1 MEVSLKKAV
10 ENMRLKKYKLL
21 CAGAVF
27 SLLASVQM
35 VQASPWAAVG
45 DMQLRNDVEILAR
58 HGVISGPVNTW
69 PISWKQITRNLS
81 RTPEMDLP
89 PYVRLA
95 AMRVK
100 EKIPGKL
107 RTTVRIQA
115 TNNPAIVR
123 GFATTARNDLD
134 VDAIAEYNNS
144 DSGTTIHIQGGYRKG
159 NGEDYA
165 HLDGSYLSQN
175 MGNWSAYA
183 GAFDRWWGPGRE
195 STLILS
201 NNARPMRS
209 VGLRRIE
216 PKAFETK
223 WLSWMGPWQWD
234 MFVAKMEK
242 ERFIPNALIAGMRLT
257 FEPIKNFE
265 VGLSR
270 SLQLCG
276 DGRPCDFSTWTTAFI
291 GVFDADN
298 TGTVNEPGNQLASI
312 DLSYSFNVGQN
323 TSLKIYGEGTAED
336 QSVIIPFQYAK
347 LLGASIYGPYGD
359 DGAQWRLTT
368 EFSDTVSRHAW
379 LFGKRKNNTIYEHF
393 IYITGY
399 RYKGRSLGHS
409 LDNDSKLISV
419 VAQYQD
425 SNNWQYSA
433 KYHNAKIN
441 VDGTGNN
448 TVSIPNKNIN
458 IFVASVQGD
467 VGLGHFK
474 IDLRHT
480 SDGILSLGNDGPFT
494 SFSVTWALNY

>member
-1 MEVSLKKAV
+1 
-10 ENMRLKKYKLL
+10 MRLKKYKLL

-134 VDAIAEYNNS
+134 ANATLEYNNS

-165 HLDGSYLSQN
+165 HLDGSYLSQD

-201 NNARPMRS
+201 NNARPMPS

-234 MFVAKMEK
+234 MFVARTEAN
-242 ERFIPNALIAGMRLT
+242 RHIPNSILAGMRLS
-257 FEPIKNFE
+257 FEPVKNFE

-270 SLQLCG
+270 TMQLCG
-276 DGRPCDFSTWTTAFI
+276 KGRPCGFSTWAKAFI
-291 GVFDADN
+291 VVGDFENKAGD
-298 TGTVNEPGNQLASI
+298 PGNQLASI
-312 DLSYSFNVGQN
+312 DVAYTRSIGERSTVKFYL
-323 TSLKIYGEGTAED
+323 EGTGED
-336 QSVIIPFQYAK
+336 EYYLLPFRFAK
-347 LLGASIYGPYGD
+347 LVGVSAYGPYGD
-359 DGAQWRLTT
+359 DGAQWRTT
-368 EFSDTVSRHAW
+368 VEFSDTKQTLVW
-379 LFGKRKNNTIYEHF
+379 LLGERLNDVIYEHST
-393 IYITGY
+393 YRTGY
-399 RYKGRSLGHS
+399 RYKGRAIGHS
-409 LDNDSKLISV
+409 LDNDSKLITV
-419 VAQYQD
+419 VAQYQN
-425 SNNWQYSA
+425 SNGWDYTV
-433 KYHNAKIN
+433 KYHRANIN
-441 VDGTGNN
+441 VDGTGKN
-448 TVSIPNKNIN
+448 TVSLTRKDIN
-458 IFVASVQGD
+458 IFEVSIQGD
-467 VGLGHFK
+467 IGFGDMKV
-474 IDLRHT
+474 DLRHA
-480 SDGILSLGNDGPFT
+480 SDSIPSLGHKGSFT
-494 SFSVTWALNY
+494 SVGVSWIQKF

>member
-1 MEVSLKKAV
+1 
-10 ENMRLKKYKLL
+10 MRLKKYTFL

-27 SLLASVQM
+27 SLLASTQLIH
-35 VQASPWAAVG
+35 ASPWAAVG

-69 PISWKQITRNLS
+69 PLSWKQITRNLS

-134 VDAIAEYNNS
+134 ANATLEYNNS

-159 NGEDYA
+159 NSEDYA
-165 HLDGSYLSQN
+165 HLDGSYLSQDI
-175 MGNWSAYA
+175 GNWSAYA

-201 NNARPMRS
+201 NNARPMPS
-209 VGLRRIE
+209 IGLRRIE
-216 PKAFETK
+216 PKAFENR
-223 WLSWMGPWQWD
+223 WLSWLGPWQWD

-242 ERFIPNALIAGMRLT
+242 ERFIPNALIAGMRLS
-257 FEPIKNFE
+257 FEPIENFE

-270 SLQLCG
+270 ILQLCG
-276 DGRPCDFSTWTTAFI
+276 DGRPCGFSTWTNALITI
-291 GVFDADN
+291 GDLDN
-298 TGTVNEPGNQLASI
+298 TGTINEPGNQLASI
-312 DLSYSFNVGQN
+312 DFSYSLSVGDKAN
-323 TSLKIYGEGTAED
+323 LKLYIEGTGED
-336 QSVIIPFQYAK
+336 EYYLMPFQFAK
-347 LLGASIYGPYGD
+347 LIGASLYGPYGD
-359 DGAQWRLTT
+359 MGGRWRLTT

-379 LFGKRKNNTIYEHF
+379 LFAKQRNNVIYEHF
-393 IYITGY
+393 IYRTGY
-399 RYKGRSLGHS
+399 RYKGRPLGHS

-419 VAQYQD
+419 VAQYQG
-425 SNNWQYSA
+425 SNNWEYTV

-448 TVSIPNKNIN
+448 TVSVPNKNIN
-458 IFVASVQGD
+458 IFEASIQGG
-467 VGLGHFK
+467 VGIGNLK
-474 IDLRHT
+474 ASLRH
-480 SDGILSLGNDGPFT
+480 SNDGIPTLGNDS
-494 SFSVTWALNY
+494 SFSSAGINWVLSF